1 MHAREKKLLSSWW
14 KQGGRKNVNRPL
26 ANRKKER
33 IAHLP
38 VRITARRE
46 RDKKRDT
53 HPKQIKVSWVIIF
66 LFFSNR
72 WGSDFKATK
81 INCFQLISQHY
92 SQTKTPKFAFRL
104 FFLLRQ
110 HVHIYIFFLDELV
123 ECDENMNHVKTTN
136 ERARHLPI
144 QYTLHDT
151 CLLSKSFVDF
161 RRSIIWKKTK
171 RGRDRNRQTNKACIK
186 MRVMEIT
193 GNQKET
199 MQGDWMKSSSSSQES
214 IWLFLDVLI
223 LTLDRVR
230 F

>member
-1 MHAREKKLLSSWW
+1 MNRHCQPFCIAMNILYSKHIFVMSYFSFFLCCSNCQNSIVLSMAFVTMSLLVFPCCLWLTIKYTCACKRKKKLLSSWW

-104 FFLLRQ
+104 FFSSSSTCTY
-110 HVHIYIFFLDELV
+110 IYIF
-123 ECDENMNHVKTTN
+123 
-136 ERARHLPI
+136 PWWI
-144 QYTLHDT
+144 
-151 CLLSKSFVDF
+151 S
-161 RRSIIWKKTK
+161 
-171 RGRDRNRQTNKACIK
+171 
-186 MRVMEIT
+186 RVWREY
-193 GNQKET
+193 
-199 MQGDWMKSSSSSQES
+199 ES
-214 IWLFLDVLI
+214 C
-223 LTLDRVR
+223 
-230 F
+230 